1 MKPTLKI
8 ILLAIIITVIFEACS
23 STKNAQGATTN
34 NLNTGT
40 FSGKWTVT
48 DVMVDIPADFKISNV
63 FDEAPYQD
71 FKGSKWELI
80 RNGKGSFTLNNGTQ
94 QEIFWSL
101 FNQDNTKLFQFK
113 KLEDK
118 DKAKN
123 VNDGYRLQIM
133 QAGDTAFVLRSNLDV
148 GGGKQGY
155 ITYNFSK
162 N

>member
-1 MKPTLKI
+1 MKSGLKI
-8 ILLAIIITVIFEACS
+8 IVLALILAIIFEACS
-23 STKNAQGATTN
+23 STKSSKTSTS
-34 NLNTGT
+34 NLNAGA
-40 FSGKWTVT
+40 FSGKWTIT
-48 DVMVDIPADFKISNV
+48 DVRVDIPADYKINNV

-80 RNGKGSFTLNNGTQ
+80 RNGKGSFVLNNGSE

-101 FNQDNTKLFQFK
+101 YNQANEKMFQFK

-118 DKAKN
+118 DKPKN

-133 QAGDTAFVLRSNLDV
+133 QSADTAFVLRSNLDL
-148 GGGKQGY
+148 GNQQQGH

>member
-1 MKPTLKI
+1 MKPGLRII
-8 ILLAIIITVIFEACS
+8 ILAVVLTIIFEACS
-23 STKNAQGATTN
+23 STKTTQSN
-34 NLNTGT
+34 TANLNAGS

-48 DVMVDIPADFKISNV
+48 DVKVDIPADYKISNV
-63 FDEAPYQD
+63 FDEAPYED

-80 RNGKGSFTLNNGTQ
+80 RNGKGSFTLNKGSH

-101 FNQDNTKLFQFK
+101 YNQGNEKMFQFK

-118 DKAKN
+118 DKPKN
-123 VNDGYRLQIM
+123 INDGYRLQIM
-133 QAGDTAFVLRSNLDV
+133 QAGDTAFVLRSNLNL
-148 GGGKQGY
+148 GNQRQGH

>member
-1 MKPTLKI
+1 MKPALKI
-8 ILLAIIITVIFEACS
+8 IILALVLTILFEACS
-23 STKNAQGATTN
+23 STKSVQSNTPNSNA
-34 NLNTGT
+34 GT

-48 DVMVDIPADFKISNV
+48 DVRVDIPADYKISNV

-71 FKGSKWELI
+71 FKDSQWELI
-80 RNGKGSFTLNNGTQ
+80 RNGKGSFTLNKGSHQ
-94 QEIFWSL
+94 DIFWSIY
-101 FNQDNTKLFQFK
+101 NQGNEKMFQFK

-133 QAGDTAFVLRSNLDV
+133 QAGDTAFVLRSNLDL
-148 GGGKQGY
+148 GNQKQGY